1 MDYNKVIMALIVV
14 IVALI
19 VAGIVLFNPFIF
31 KTDTALSVTSS
42 NELNE
47 GDELSILLTDADS
60 KPIANQ
66 VVQVNITDSS
76 NHVEQKTITTN
87 GEGVGVL
94 SLSGLSAGQYNVN
107 VTYGGNDTFN
117 PSQSF
122 QNLNIKQVVTQPVG
136 SANYL
141 PSDTSI
147 HPGFTPSYRDG
158 NLVYGYK
165 GNRYGFVTPTGNFHE
180 M

>member
-1 MDYNKVIMALIVV
+1 MDYNKLIMALIVV

-19 VAGIVLFNPFIF
+19 VAGVVLFNPFIA
-31 KTDTALSVTSS
+31 KTDTAVSVTSA

-47 GDELSILLTDADS
+47 GDELSILLTDANS

-66 VVQVNITDSS
+66 VVQVNIMDSS
-76 NHVEQKTITTN
+76 NHVEQKTLTTN

-94 SLSGLSAGQYNVN
+94 SLGGLAAGQYSVN
-107 VTYGGNDTFN
+107 VAYGGNATFN

-122 QNLNIKQVVTQPVG
+122 QNLTIKQTVAQPVA

-147 HPGFTPSYRDG
+147 HPGFTPTYRDG
-158 NLVYGYK
+158 PLIYGYK
-165 GNRYGFVTPTGNFHE
+165 GDRYGFVTPSGMFHE

>member
-1 MDYNKVIMALIVV
+1 MEYNRVIIVLLV
-14 IVALI
+14 IIVAIL
-19 VAGIVLFNPFIF
+19 VVGIALLNPFII
-31 KTDTALSVTSS
+31 KTDTIISVTSP

-47 GDELSILLTDADS
+47 GDELSILLTDVNS
-60 KPIANQ
+60 EPIANQ

-76 NHVEQKTITTN
+76 NHVDQKTLTTN
-87 GEGVGVL
+87 GQGVGVL
-94 SLSGLSAGQYNVN
+94 SLSGLSAGQYNIDVY
-107 VTYGGNDTFN
+107 YGGNNTFN

-122 QNLNIKQVVTQPVG
+122 QNLNIKKVVTQPV
-136 SANYL
+136 SSSNYL

-158 NLVYGYK
+158 PLVYGYK
-165 GNRYGFVTPTGNFHE
+165 GNRFGFVTPTGSFFE